1 MSFYSHAKGL
11 SKLADWEWTAR
22 KRYPVRTIKFM
33 YPRKALFAPT
43 PYLKRAAGLARGA
56 GYRGYFPH
64 NRWALAG
71 TAAYAGMYL
80 GRRMYRRYR
89 RKKRYSRSRGRV
101 RTRNKGQFGRRPG
114 TDTTKL
120 NFLWESAIANRDG
133 RTLHHVDIT
142 NIPKGTSINDRQR
155 DLVNLRGFKINGF
168 FRNRF
173 SAEGVLHIALLQP
186 KFEKTL
192 EQTDFFRTGGT
203 AGSNS
208 RGSDFSLGLT
218 GLEMASLRINPDK
231 FNIIYHSRITLKPA
245 AYEHGSSYRM
255 QNKYFPV
262 NRQLSYDDDNTP
274 KCNSPIFFV
283 WWYDNIASA
292 TATSIIVDN
301 IESTYT
307 IHALFK
313 DPRN

>member
-1 MSFYSHAKGL
+1 MSFSTMPK
-11 SKLADWEWTAR
+11 T
-22 KRYPVRTIKFM
+22 V
-33 YPRKALFAPT
+33 LFRPT
-43 PYLKRAAGLARGA
+43 PYLVRGARVARAA
-56 GYRGYFPH
+56 GYRGYFPK
-64 NRWALAG
+64 NRYALAG
-71 TAAYAGMYL
+71 AALGASMYY
-80 GRRMYRRYR
+80 GRRAYRKWR
-89 RKKRYSRSRGRV
+89 RTKSRGRV
-101 RTRNKGQFGRRPG
+101 LTRNKGQFGRRVG
-114 TDTTKL
+114 TNRVKL

-142 NIPKGTSINDRQR
+142 NIPKGTAINDRQR
-155 DLVNLRGFKINGF
+155 DLVNLRGFKINGW

-173 SAEGVLHIALLQP
+173 GSEGVLHIALLQP

-208 RGSDFSLGLT
+208 RGTDFSLGLT

-231 FNIIYHSRITLKPA
+231 FNILFHNRITLKPTTN
-245 AYEHGSSYRM
+245 EHGQSYRM
-255 QNKYFPV
+255 ENKYFPI

-283 WWYDNIASA
+283 WWYDALASP
-292 TATSIIVDN
+292 TAQTILVDSL
-301 IESTYT
+301 ETTYT
-307 IHALFK
+307 IHALFN